1 MKDDNTFGKI
11 LILSG
16 CIMAFLLLC
25 FYDTYKKKGDD
36 ILNKLQETIQTDLAV
51 QKETPED
58 KVSKTDKKKSDGKES
73 VNDQESIEEQK
84 EAQEEKKQGEKTKN
98 EETKN
103 EETSS
108 GDTQASDVEN
118 PLIRVLIKTDDYAD
132 EYHSSVTLQC
142 STDYVLQYGETT
154 EEHGAAEALTLTADS
169 PYLNDGI
176 LRIQPKDGK
185 GEITLPGLKR
195 GY

>member
-1 MKDDNTFGKI
+1 M
-11 LILSG
+11 
-16 CIMAFLLLC
+16 
-25 FYDTYKKKGDD
+25 
-36 ILNKLQETIQTDLAV
+36 
-51 QKETPED
+51 
-58 KVSKTDKKKSDGKES
+58 
-73 VNDQESIEEQK
+73 NDQESIEEQK
-84 EAQEEKKQGEKTKN
+84 EAQEEKQQGEKTKN

-169 PYLNDGI
+169 PYLNDGYCVSS
-176 LRIQPKDGK
+176 LRMEKVR
-185 GEITLPGLKR
+185 LHCPG
-195 GY
+195 